1 MASTTSQFNIQ
12 FNAVLKTS
20 DLESDI
26 KKLQNK
32 KVNINMKD
40 TNKQVSESVGLFDA
54 LSNKAQHLSQTF
66 ADVAANQ
73 LVSTGLRV
81 LRQGISDAIEEV
93 VNFDAV
99 LIDFKKV
106 SDITGESLDNYI
118 ERAAQLGETVGRSA
132 SEMIQAATEFR
143 KNSFNDED
151 SLILAKVATEFQNI
165 SDEAISA
172 SDSASIIIS
181 VMKAFNIEAQN
192 AESIIDKINEV

>member
-26 KKLQNK
+26 KKFQNK

-99 LIDFKKV
+99 LIEFRKV

-118 ERAAQLGETVGRSA
+118 EKAAQLGETVGRSA

-151 SLILAKVATEFQNI
+151 SLILARVATEFQNI